1 MIASDKCYA
10 NINTNTNRGYN
21 EEDRLGGADPYS
33 ASKASAEILIHSYI
47 KLYLKKNIYC
57 KS

>member
-1 MIASDKCYA
+1 MITSDKCYV
-10 NINTNTNRGYN
+10 NINTNRGYN
-21 EEDRLGGADPYS
+21 EEDRLGGDDPYS